1 MPKLSVITID
11 GPSGVGK
18 SSVSREVAAALGYSY
33 LDTGAMYRAV
43 AVFVRDAGIADTDGE
58 AVADVLAGLELTL
71 APGEDGGTRVLVNG
85 LDVTDRLR
93 SPEISMAS
101 SRVSALPPVR
111 EKLGT
116 IQRRIGEAGRVV
128 AEGRDMGTVVFPDA
142 ADKFFLDAKAEIRAR
157 RRALQLED
165 MERQVDETEILGEII
180 QRDRQDSERQ
190 IARLRPA
197 DGAII
202 IDSSD
207 KTRDEVVRMILDQ
220 VRAGA
225 RA

>member
-1 MPKLSVITID
+1 VPELSVVTID

-43 AVFVRDAGIADTDGE
+43 AVFARDTGIVDTDSE
-58 AVADVLAGLELTL
+58 AIAHALTGLKLTL
-71 APGEDGGTRVLVNG
+71 VPGRDDSTRVVVNG

-111 EKLGT
+111 EKLAT
-116 IQRRIGEAGRVV
+116 MQRRIGEAGHVV
-128 AEGRDMGTVVFPDA
+128 AEGRDMGTVIFPDA
-142 ADKFFLDAKAEIRAR
+142 VHKFFLDAKAEIRAH
-157 RRALQLED
+157 RRALQLRA
-165 MERQVDETEILGEII
+165 MGRSADEAEILRDII
-180 QRDRQDSERQ
+180 LRDRQDSERQ

-197 DGAII
+197 EGAII
-202 IDSSD
+202 IDTGGI
-207 KTRDEVVRMILDQ
+207 TRADVVRMILDQ
-220 VRAGA
+220 VQTKPRI
-225 RA
+225 